1 MWNVSELMRMLSI
14 IQYSFLVTDST
25 RSKASSPLPIIR
37 PLFLAGFNG
46 DGMPVIFLAA
56 EKITEIVKE
65 EKRYGQTGRSRLSR
79 TSQEGFQSSENK
91 INISSVN

>member
-1 MWNVSELMRMLSI
+1 MWTVSELMRMLSI
-14 IQYSFLVTDST
+14 IQYSFLVTDSG
-25 RSKASSPLPIIR
+25 PLPIIR

-56 EKITEIVKE
+56 KKITEIVKD